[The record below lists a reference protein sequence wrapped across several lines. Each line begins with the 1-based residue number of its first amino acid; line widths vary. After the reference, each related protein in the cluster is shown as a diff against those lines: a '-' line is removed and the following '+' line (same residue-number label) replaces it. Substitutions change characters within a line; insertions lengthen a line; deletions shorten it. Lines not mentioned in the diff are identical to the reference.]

1 MVTGTVEMPSKP
13 IKKENKKTWYRL
25 HPNQDNPDFFGHVM
39 VCPNLP
45 NGAIVSDAGNLM
57 SMAEMYRKKGFKET
71 PQELNPNAR
80 LVRKGSEYY
89 LIPEGYELKETV
101 EKTLFGDGIT
111 KVDVTVQRVVK
122 TVNEDDSLTDSLTCE
137 KCGKVCKG
145 EFGLRTHL
153 RSHEK

>member
-1 MVTGTVEMPSKP
+1 MVTGTVEIPSKP

-71 PQELNPNAR
+71 PQELNPNAK
-80 LVRKGSEYY
+80 LVHKGSEYY

-101 EKTLFGDGIT
+101 EKTLFGDGLT

-137 KCGKVCKG
+137 KCGKVCKS
-145 EFGLRTHL
+145 EFGLKVHL